1 MYSQHKDEE
10 VREMILAAARRVF
23 QKWGLNKTTMED
35 IAREAGKGKSTL
47 YYYFRSKEDIFEVI
61 AVEEMEMVLSK
72 TRQVTEKISSAKE
85 KLRKHMLTTLLEI
98 KNTINLYSIIRGE
111 IRENKGYI
119 ERITQKMNKR
129 GEQVI
134 REILLAG
141 INTNEIKFISE
152 ADIEKTAAVING
164 LISSMISYLVI
175 DNEDNE
181 KVDIVLRIIT
191 EGV

>member
-61 AVEEMEMVLSK
+61 AVEEMEMILTK
-72 TRQVTEKISSAKE
+72 ACKITEKINSAKE
-85 KLRKHMLTTLLEI
+85 KLRKHILTTLLEV
-98 KNTINLYSIIRGE
+98 KNTINIYSVIKGE
-111 IRENKGYI
+111 IKENKGI
-119 ERITQKMNKR
+119 VERITQKMNKR
-129 GEQVI
+129 DEQVI

-191 EGV
+191 EGI